1 MKTKNLLLIAAMAVG
16 IGGLMTSCSKT
27 EGCTDPLAD
36 NYNQDADKDD
46 GSCVTEEDVVT
57 PAAAFPSI
65 TVSGDITTN
74 TTWTNDKIVY
84 LDGRVIIQSPAE
96 LTIMPGTVI
105 KGLAGSESNAAVLV
119 VGVGGKIHAVGTAG
133 QPIIFTS
140 EDDRIVPG
148 QIVSPNLTVNNKGL
162 WGGVIILGDAPISPT
177 TGTTAEIEGIPA
189 GTLGATYGGNDVADN
204 SGEFQYCS
212 VRHGGVIIGAGN
224 EINGLTLG
232 GVGNGTTIDH
242 VEVYANLDDGIEFFG
257 GSVNVSDAIV
267 VKIDDDSYD
276 VDQAYSGT
284 VSNFMAII
292 NPTGDGDAFEIDGP
306 EGASN
311 NTGTFTFDKGY
322 IVGSSSST
330 SSDYAVFKSNA
341 QGTLQNVHFTNFNA
355 AAKVKV
361 NGSGAY
367 ANYDGTGSSSITI
380 TNNTFSV
387 SSVTG
392 LFDSDQVGFDNSI
405 FNGANTTASGLTNGF
420 DMTQFTG
427 WSLASQT
434 AQYK

>member
-1 MKTKNLLLIAAMAVG
+1 MKTKNLLLITAMAVG
-16 IGGLMTSCSKT
+16 IGSLMTSCSKT
-27 EGCTDPLAD
+27 EGCTDPTAE
-36 NYNQDADKDD
+36 NYNPDADKDD
-46 GSCVTEEDVVT
+46 ASCTYEDEEI
-57 PAAAFPSI
+57 PQAASYPSI

-96 LTIMPGTVI
+96 LTIQPGTVI
-105 KGLAGSESNAAVLV
+105 KGKAGSESNAAVLI
-119 VGVGGKIHAVGTAG
+119 VGVGAKIHASGTAS

-140 EDDRIVPG
+140 EDDNIIPG
-148 QIVSPNLTVNNKGL
+148 QIESPNLTVNNKGL
-162 WGGVIILGDAPISPT
+162 WGGVIILGDAPISPS

-189 GTLGATYGGNDVADN
+189 GTPGTTYGGNDNSDN

-212 VRHGGVIIGAGN
+212 IRHGGVIIGAGN
-224 EINGLTLG
+224 EINGLTMG
-232 GVGNGTTIDH
+232 GVGNGTTVDH

-292 NPTGDGDAFEIDGP
+292 SPTADGDAFEIDGP
-306 EGASN
+306 EGSSN

-322 IVGSSSST
+322 IVGASGNT
-330 SSDYAVFKSNA
+330 SNDYAVFKSNA

-355 AAKVKV
+355 VAKVKV

-367 ANYDGTGSSSITI
+367 ANYDGTGSSTITI
-380 TNNTFSV
+380 ANNTFSV
-387 SSVTG
+387 SSITG

-405 FNGANTTASGLTNGF
+405 FNGANTTATGLTNGF
-420 DMTQFTG
+420 DMSQFTG

>member
-1 MKTKNLLLIAAMAVG
+1 MKTKNLLLITAMAVG
-16 IGGLMTSCSKT
+16 MGSIMTSCSKT
-27 EGCTDPLAD
+27 EGCTDPLAE
-36 NYNQDADKDD
+36 NYNYDADKND
-46 GSCVTEEDVVT
+46 GSCTYEEETT
-57 PAAAFPSI
+57 PPPASFPSI
-65 TVSGDITTN
+65 TVSGNITST
-74 TTWTNDKIVY
+74 TTWSNDKVVY
-84 LDGRVIIQSPAE
+84 LDGRVIIQAPAE
-96 LTIMPGTVI
+96 LYIQPGTVI
-105 KGLAGSESNAAVLV
+105 KGKAGSESNAAVLI
-119 VGVGGKIHAVGTAG
+119 VGVGAKIHASGTAS

-140 EDDRIVPG
+140 EDDNITPG
-148 QIVSPNLTVNNKGL
+148 QIESPNLTVNNKGL
-162 WGGVIILGDAPISPT
+162 WGGVIILGDAPISPSS
-177 TGTTAEIEGIPA
+177 GTTDEIEGIPA
-189 GTLGATYGGNDVADN
+189 GTLGTTYGGTDVSDN

-212 VRHGGVIIGAGN
+212 IRHGGVIIGAGN
-224 EINGLTLG
+224 EINGLTMG

-284 VSNFMAII
+284 VSNFMAIMS
-292 NPTGDGDAFEIDGP
+292 PTADGDAFEIDGP
-306 EGASN
+306 EGSAN

-322 IVGSSSST
+322 IVGAPGNT
-330 SSDYAVFKSNA
+330 SNDYAVFKSNA
-341 QGTLQNVHFTNFNA
+341 QGTLQNVFFTNFNTGV
-355 AAKVKV
+355 KVKV

-367 ANYDGTGSSSITI
+367 ANYDGTGSSTITI
-380 TNNTFSV
+380 ANNTFNV

-405 FNGANTTASGLTNGF
+405 FNGANTTASGMTNGF
-420 DMTQFTG
+420 DMSQFTG